1 MLFIEKIILLIRFRA
16 RARHRHGRGVHP
28 PFAYG
33 FISQAVFGEDIQG
46 LEKIESLRRDLL
58 GSRKVLHISD
68 QGAGSGHLSG
78 GRRSTGKLVRY
89 TAVSRKK
96 GQLLARIVSCL
107 DPGLII
113 ELGTGAGIS
122 SLYMAASCPSTRVL
136 SCEGSSSVAALARSN
151 IKRMAVSNIEVFN
164 QNFTEWLPGV
174 LNQTPSG
181 LSIFIDGDHRGR
193 RLLRYFKMITGSGCS
208 KTVVIMDD
216 IHWSIDMYRAWRT
229 IIKGMEVS
237 LSLELFN
244 TGVVFIG
251 YNIQKNHYIINF

>member
-1 MLFIEKIILLIRFRA
+1 
-16 RARHRHGRGVHP
+16 
-28 PFAYG
+28 
-33 FISQAVFGEDIQG
+33 
-46 LEKIESLRRDLL
+46 
-58 GSRKVLHISD
+58 
-68 QGAGSGHLSG
+68 
-78 GRRSTGKLVRY
+78 
-89 TAVSRKK
+89 
-96 GQLLARIVSCL
+96 
-107 DPGLII
+107 
-113 ELGTGAGIS
+113 
-122 SLYMAASCPSTRVL
+122 
-136 SCEGSSSVAALARSN
+136 
-151 IKRMAVSNIEVFN
+151 MAVSNIEVFN